1 MNFNLASSSSTELSA
16 EAPCVYP
23 STPPQRPYYLSAAST
38 PSTPRAGSAT
48 AANPASDADDDACPL
63 TPTNS
68 KSSLHFAIKGAGLR
82 NPGYS
87 PESKHDDSVAHSP
100 PNGAEPQIPSYP
112 AESEHGDLPDC
123 RTTSFED
130 QRLFDRLSGRSVD
143 LNASETVSQTAKD
156 AYMSTLQNLSLA
168 SFQCVIQYVEAVR
181 ERHRMLYHA
190 ACWEVSEHARRQALA
205 RSMREDSKTNFL
217 KAEQEVRFLLE
228 LLCHRLNSSGHPA
241 AQYSAEFRDENRA
254 SIHRADAV
262 LGILNGAKEIH
273 TANN

>member
-1 MNFNLASSSSTELSA
+1 M
-16 EAPCVYP
+16 
-23 STPPQRPYYLSAAST
+23 
-38 PSTPRAGSAT
+38 
-48 AANPASDADDDACPL
+48 
-63 TPTNS
+63 
-68 KSSLHFAIKGAGLR
+68 R

-100 PNGAEPQIPSYP
+100 SNGAEPQIPSYP

-143 LNASETVSQTAKD
+143 LNASETVSETVKDSD

-168 SFQCVIQYVEAVR
+168 SFQCVIQYLEAVR

-205 RSMREDSKTNFL
+205 RSMSEDSKTNFL

-254 SIHRADAV
+254 SIHCADAV